1 LLQIPIILGVFLN
14 SYYDI
19 KFNIPGMTF
28 AIAGVIV
35 TSLYQVWIGTKQEQL
50 EVNSMQLLYYQA
62 PLAAALLGVLI
73 PFFEPLFGDK
83 GVFGVWSSNAMI
95 AVAISGMIAFSVNL
109 SIYFIIGKTS
119 PVTYNMFGH
128 LKFSVTLLGGYFI
141 FKEPLLA
148 KQLLGILLTFSGI
161 IAYTHLRVREQQE
174 KKVIGDAQQN
184 GLQDAEQGVKS
195 ENIEDN

>member
-1 LLQIPIILGVFLN
+1 
-14 SYYDI
+14 
-19 KFNIPGMTF
+19 
-28 AIAGVIV
+28 
-35 TSLYQVWIGTKQEQL
+35 
-50 EVNSMQLLYYQA
+50 
-62 PLAAALLGVLI
+62 
-73 PFFEPLFGDK
+73 
-83 GVFGVWSSNAMI
+83 
-95 AVAISGMIAFSVNL
+95 
-109 SIYFIIGKTS
+109 
-119 PVTYNMFGH
+119 MFGH